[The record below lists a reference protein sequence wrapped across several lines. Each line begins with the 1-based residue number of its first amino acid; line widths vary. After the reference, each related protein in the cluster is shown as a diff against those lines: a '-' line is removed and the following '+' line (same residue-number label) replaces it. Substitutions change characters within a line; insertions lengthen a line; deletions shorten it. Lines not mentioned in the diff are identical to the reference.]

1 MQGSVQQLKTCR
13 KCKTEFEEY
22 EWGAIYCQPCLEII
36 KGNCEA
42 TRIEQ
47 EIQSIIPKIYQNTD
61 TDRDIKDFAYKSIFC
76 HGTAGTGK
84 TQFIA
89 SLAKFYLRAH
99 GGVIWLSFPT
109 YIMKL
114 QTMYRDD
121 KNDPFEYVMGMAKTE
136 KTVILDDIGIEKM
149 SDFVRQVTYM
159 LINERYQRQLL
170 TLITSNKTLAEIDN
184 LIHPGIASR
193 IAGMCQVLEF
203 KGKDLRIRK

>member
-1 MQGSVQQLKTCR
+1 M
-13 KCKTEFEEY
+13 
-22 EWGAIYCQPCLEII
+22 
-36 KGNCEA
+36 
-42 TRIEQ
+42 
-47 EIQSIIPKIYQNTD
+47 IPKLYQSTD
-61 TDRDIKDFAYKSIFC
+61 TDRDIKDFVNKSIYCF
-76 HGTAGTGK
+76 GFAGTGK

-89 SLAKFYLRAH
+89 TLAKFYLRSH
-99 GGVIWLSFPT
+99 GGVIWLSYPT

-121 KNDPFEYVMGMAKTE
+121 KNDPFEYVIGTAKSE

-170 TLITSNKTLAEIDN
+170 TLITSNKTLTEIDN

-203 KGKDLRIRK
+203 KGKDLRIRRA